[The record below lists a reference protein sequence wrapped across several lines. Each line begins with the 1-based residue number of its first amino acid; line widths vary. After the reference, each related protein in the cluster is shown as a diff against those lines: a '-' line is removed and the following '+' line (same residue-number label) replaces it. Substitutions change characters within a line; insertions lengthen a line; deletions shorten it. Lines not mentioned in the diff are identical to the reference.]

1 VTGRVPAAGEVW
13 PNRHA
18 ALHPARILSV
28 VEDAPYDRMVVTHGY
43 VDHHAVVAQELVQ
56 FVANYLPPDPDPVAA

>member
-1 VTGRVPAAGEVW
+1 MSARVPVAGEVW

-28 VEDAPYDRMVVTHGY
+28 VEDTLFGRWVVTHGY
-43 VDHHAVVAQELVQ
+43 VDHHAVVAQELDK
-56 FVANYLPPDPDPVAA
+56 FVAAYLPPEGPVAS